1 MFDLVSVDKH
11 NIFKFGSIAIFLL
24 CFFAAFFYSQRSHA
38 AKASIND
45 IKIDKR
51 NSHLTVSFRVEGCF
65 TPEMEKA
72 IKKGA
77 QTSFTF
83 LIQLKKI
90 RSFWLDKNIKS
101 LKIQH
106 KVKYD
111 NLKKV
116 FLITLDER
124 DDNPIEVSSLEDAK
138 KLMASVEKL
147 ELIPIDELDRG
158 EKYTLRVKA
167 EFERVR
173 LPLRLEYVFIFVRL
187 LDFTTSWYQLDFS
200 I

>member
-1 MFDLVSVDKH
+1 MNTGYHHSRQDRLEHAFLIVFALVAIV
-11 NIFKFGSIAIFLL
+11 FFPGQSI
-24 CFFAAFFYSQRSHA
+24 YA

-45 IKIDKR
+45 IKLHR
-51 NSHLTVSFRVEGCF
+51 GNSHLTVSFRVEGCF

-72 IKKGA
+72 IRKGA

-83 LIQLKKI
+83 LVELKKI
-90 RSFWLDKNIKS
+90 RSFWLDKSIVS

-106 KVKYD
+106 RVKYD

-116 FLITLDER
+116 FLITMDEKK
-124 DDNPIEVSSLEDAK
+124 DNPVEVSRLEDAK
-138 KLMASVEKL
+138 KYMASVDNLK
-147 ELIPIDELDRG
+147 LIPIDKLKKG
-158 EKYTLRVKA
+158 EKYTLRVRA
-167 EFERVR
+167 EFEKVR

>member
-1 MFDLVSVDKH
+1 MSSRTYNISRPGLMWGILIYCLVILSYP
-11 NIFKFGSIAIFLL
+11 GWS
-24 CFFAAFFYSQRSHA
+24 YG

-45 IKIDKR
+45 IKINR
-51 NSHLTVSFRVEGCF
+51 QNSHLTVSFRVEGCF

-83 LIQLKKI
+83 LVELKKI
-90 RSFWLDKNIKS
+90 RSFWPDRSIVDR
-101 LKIQH
+101 KIQH
-106 KVKYD
+106 RIKYD

-116 FLITLDER
+116 YLITRDEKK
-124 DDNPIEVSSLEDAK
+124 DNPIEASDLEEAK
-138 KLMASVEKL
+138 KYMVSVENL
-147 ELIPIDELDRG
+147 ELIPISELKKG
-158 EKYTLRVKA
+158 EKYTLRVRA
-167 EFERVR
+167 EFEKVR

>member
-1 MFDLVSVDKH
+1 MIEGVLKKIVFTIICLL
-11 NIFKFGSIAIFLL
+11 IAGVLNAISFHGI
-24 CFFAAFFYSQRSHA
+24 AYG

-45 IKIDKR
+45 IRINKE
-51 NSHLTVSFRVEGCF
+51 NTHLTVSFRVEGCF

-83 LIQLKKI
+83 LVELKKI
-90 RSFWLDKNIKS
+90 RKFWIDKGIES
-101 LKIQH
+101 IRIQH
-106 KVKYD
+106 KIKYD

-116 FLITLDER
+116 YLVTLDEK
-124 DDNPIEVSSLEDAK
+124 DDNPIEVSNLEDAK
-138 KLMASVEKL
+138 KYMASVENL
-147 ELIPIDELDRG
+147 ELIPVKELERG

-167 EFERVR
+167 EFEKVR

>member
-1 MFDLVSVDKH
+1 
-11 NIFKFGSIAIFLL
+11 
-24 CFFAAFFYSQRSHA
+24 
-38 AKASIND
+38 
-45 IKIDKR
+45 
-51 NSHLTVSFRVEGCF
+51 
-65 TPEMEKA
+65 MEKA

>member
-1 MFDLVSVDKH
+1 
-11 NIFKFGSIAIFLL
+11 
-24 CFFAAFFYSQRSHA
+24 
-38 AKASIND
+38 
-45 IKIDKR
+45 
-51 NSHLTVSFRVEGCF
+51 VEGCF

>member
-1 MFDLVSVDKH
+1 MKSGSYHIRKYNIRCVSLICFVML
-11 NIFKFGSIAIFLL
+11 FLHL
-24 CFFAAFFYSQRSHA
+24 NCLYA

-45 IKIDKR
+45 IKIDKH
-51 NSHLTVSFRVEGCF
+51 NSHLTVSFRVQGCF

-83 LIQLKKI
+83 LVELKKI
-90 RSFWLDKNIKS
+90 RSFWLDKNIVN

-106 KVKYD
+106 RIKYD

-116 FLITLDER
+116 FLVTMDEKK
-124 DDNPIEVSSLEDAK
+124 DNPLEVSSLEDAK
-138 KLMASVEKL
+138 KLMASVQNLK
-147 ELIPIDELDRG
+147 LIPIDKLDKG
-158 EKYTLRVKA
+158 EKYTLRVRA
-167 EFERVR
+167 EFEKVR